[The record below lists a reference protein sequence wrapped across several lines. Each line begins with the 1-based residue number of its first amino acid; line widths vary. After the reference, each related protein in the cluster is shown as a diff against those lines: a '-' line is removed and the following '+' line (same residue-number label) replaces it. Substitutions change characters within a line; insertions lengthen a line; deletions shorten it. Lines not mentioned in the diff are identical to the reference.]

1 VTDSDADI
9 ALSIAP
15 PCGPEKHD
23 PAPDAL
29 RPSAWFQAMVA
40 IHKHPDNPGF
50 PGVDPGPDDTTAR
63 LLATLEA
70 MTQDP
75 WAAGVITGYVK
86 FLVGEKLWEFARR
99 LRDAPNDPTIAHW
112 L

>member
-1 VTDSDADI
+1 
-9 ALSIAP
+9 
-15 PCGPEKHD
+15 
-23 PAPDAL
+23 
-29 RPSAWFQAMVA
+29 MVA

-50 PGVDPGPDDTTAR
+50 PGVEWLLPGVDPGPDDTTAR